1 MARPTKCRRV
11 EFFPEQTY
19 YTPCRG
25 SACGGR
31 QAQEEINLKIEELE
45 AMRLKDLEDLNQD
58 ECAAR
63 MQISRQTFQNVL
75 DSARKKVALAL
86 TEGKAIR
93 ISGGQYTTK
102 HCQLYC
108 GECGA
113 HYEVSYEQ
121 DRVTC
126 PACGSHKVYCVKK
139 QAACRRFCQ
148 ADEDEEQTITDK

>member
-19 YTPCRG
+19 YAPCQG
-25 SACGGR
+25 GACDIR
-31 QAQEEINLKIEELE
+31 QKQEEITLKIEELE

-58 ECAAR
+58 ECAAK

-75 DSARKKVALAL
+75 DSARKKVTQALA
-86 TEGKAIR
+86 EGKAIR

-108 GECGA
+108 GRCGA
-113 HYEVSYEQ
+113 CYDVSYEQ
-121 DRVTC
+121 DRLTC
-126 PACGSHKVYCVKK
+126 PNCGSHDVYCVKQ
-139 QAACRRFCQ
+139 QAACHRFCH
-148 ADEDEEQTITDK
+148 ADIEQTPEGET

>member
-11 EFFPEQTY
+11 EFFPDKTY
-19 YTPCRG
+19 YAPCGG
-25 SACGGR
+25 SACGGC
-31 QAQEEINLKIEELE
+31 QAQEEVNLKIEELE

-75 DSARKKVALAL
+75 DSARKKVTLALA
-86 TEGKAIR
+86 EGKAIR
-93 ISGGQYTTK
+93 ISGGQYPTK

-108 GECGA
+108 GDCGA
-113 HYEVSYEQ
+113 QYEVSYEQ

-126 PACGSHKVYCVKK
+126 PVCGSHKVNCVKK

-148 ADEDEEQTITDK
+148 ADEDDVQGASL

>member
-1 MARPTKCRRV
+1 
-11 EFFPEQTY
+11 
-19 YTPCRG
+19 
-25 SACGGR
+25 
-31 QAQEEINLKIEELE
+31 
-45 AMRLKDLEDLNQD
+45 MRLKDLEDLNQD

-75 DSARKKVALAL
+75 DSARKKVTLALA
-86 TEGKAIR
+86 EGKAIR

-108 GECGA
+108 GDCGA
-113 HYEVSYEQ
+113 QYEVSYEQ

-126 PACGSHKVYCVKK
+126 PVCGSHKVNCVKK

-148 ADEDEEQTITDK
+148 ADEDDVQGASL